1 MESINIFIA
10 YSRQDTP
17 YLQQLQVYLRPIS
30 RNKNIHIWYD
40 GEIVPGTKWEES
52 IKKHLY
58 AADII
63 LLMMSADALNSD
75 FFYETEMKRA
85 LEQHQNGKST
95 VIPIILSHC
104 LWDDPELQLVD
115 LQALPQDGKPIK
127 DWLHESKAYDN
138 IARGIR
144 RSIQLVIG
152 KRKEEAAAKEKKIE
166 AERKRRLAAAQAYLE
181 KLQKEK
187 KEEAERQRKI
197 E

>member
-1 MESINIFIA
+1 MKSINIFIA

-17 YLQQLQVYLRPIS
+17 YLQKLRVYLRPLS
-30 RNKNIHIWYD
+30 RNKNIHFWYD
-40 GEIVPGTKWEES
+40 GEIVPGTKWEED
-52 IKKHLY
+52 IKQHLY
-58 AADII
+58 TADII
-63 LLMMSADALNSD
+63 LLMMSADALNSN
-75 FFYETEMKRA
+75 FFYETEMTKA
-85 LEQHQNGKST
+85 LEQHQNGKSI

-152 KRKEEAAAKEKKIE
+152 KRKEEA
-166 AERKRRLAAAQAYLE
+166 RLE
-181 KLQKEK
+181 ELQKEK
-187 KEEAERQRKI
+187 DDEIERQRKI
-197 E
+197 EVERKRRVAATKENRV